1 LLTPYTRDHAG
12 LRPDLLKEAPQERLT
27 ANGGKET
34 PFVQGLRAQ
43 IARYEKPRAEN
54 PVETFSVGMR
64 GCP

>member
-1 LLTPYTRDHAG
+1 MISQL
-12 LRPDLLKEAPQERLT
+12 DLLKEALQERLQ

-34 PFVQGLRAQ
+34 PFVQGLKAQ

-64 GCP
+64 GPAPKA